1 MDTPTAISSVEGY
14 LQVFGYPQASVP
26 YGAQA
31 VAAVAQ
37 NSDGIVFTRVG
48 KKYKAI
54 ATDGTSSHTFSSGSH
69 PVVDTMIFTTKV
81 KSFSIGDY
89 LRVTCPGNITSTNA
103 IVTGYITDGGVL
115 TTLPSTADLVGL
127 VLSSSAPLSNEYVEN
142 AQIDRST
149 LPNAASNAESFLESL
164 VYGANDYTSSAGFV
178 SGNKGEYEF
187 TVSGVVGPQPVVSMS
202 ISGTVGTIILDD
214 TVVTLVF
221 QVNDRIHID
230 NTNSTVINNEFTVA
244 TVATNT
250 PTSGQTTLTV
260 TVPGSLGSDILNGK
274 SLASGYVQVT
284 VAPGSLYHWTK
295 SANETML
302 INGSQALTSTGDFTA
317 QGTYVRVYSSIEMTA
332 QGNLKIYNNVPSGS
346 VSVAAGATAI
356 TIAILAPGDLIQ
368 IAQTGFGTTREAMV
382 QEIVGGSTVNLY
394 PSNNN
399 EIGYVALALQDTYVA
414 GQLYKVNRDSAGS
427 FVTTPCMHIVA
438 SSAGTWANS
447 DGVSTGLWT
456 KVAPGSTP
464 GTKKFMTY
472 LNGSLVETIDNL
484 STDPA
489 SLSYYPAM
497 INGIS
502 DYIAIFTLASD
513 DVNSPS
519 GMLSNTVSGTLGYNT
534 FTPPANT
541 MNGWGIGV
549 QVVNFAVFGDTN
561 RGYGLGF
568 DGENAEPADY
578 IGTYDTATD
587 TYTGLQ
593 AFLMQG
599 KNLGLAAI
607 AVPGVT
613 DFGVQQE
620 MFSIAEAIFAEAL
633 IDPPLGLN
641 GRAIV
646 DWTNGTGVAGIG
658 RGKLDTWHGA
668 MLWSWAQI
676 VDPFTGLN
684 VWVPPSIALMRQQ
697 AYTATHFAPWYAAA
711 GETRGVLSP
720 WAIAIEF
727 PHLSMPTKQA
737 MYGGGQV
744 VNPIL
749 AEYGEILIYGNCTL
763 LRVPPG
769 ETDKLTDLAVAML
782 TKYMVRQ
789 LDLLGRKYIFD
800 PNDPELMTLVTND
813 YSSFLDVLKD
823 SRALADYALKMDASN
838 NTAEVQNA
846 NAAVVNL
853 NFIPFG
859 TMERL
864 YVNATVNAS
873 GATINSIS
881 SSPVTS

>member
-1 MDTPTAISSVEGY
+1 MDTPTTISSVENF
-14 LQVFGYPQASVP
+14 LQVFGYPQSTVP

-31 VAAVAQ
+31 VAAVAK

-48 KKYKAI
+48 KKYKTVAN
-54 ATDGTSSHTFSSGSH
+54 DGTSWGTFSSGSH
-69 PVVDTMIFTTKV
+69 PVVDTAIFTSKA
-81 KSFSIGDY
+81 KMFSIGDY
-89 LRVTCPGNITSTNA
+89 IRVTCPGNLTSTNA
-103 IVTGYITDGGVL
+103 QVVNYITSSGGT
-115 TTLPSTADLVGL
+115 TTLATTADLIGL
-127 VLSSSAPLSNEYVEN
+127 TLSGDVPLSDKYVEN
-142 AQIDRST
+142 AQVDRST
-149 LPNAASNAESFLESL
+149 LPNAASNAESFLESV

-178 SGNKGEYEF
+178 SGNKGAYEF
-187 TVSGVVGPQPVVSMS
+187 TVSGVVGPQPVTSMS
-202 ISGTVGTIILDD
+202 ISGTTGTIIID
-214 TVVTLVF
+214 TQVVTSVF
-221 QVNDRIHID
+221 QINDRIHVD
-230 NTNSTVINNEFTVA
+230 NTATTVLNNEFTISNVVFA
-244 TVATNT
+244 THT
-250 PTSGQTTLTV
+250 QTLTF
-260 TVPGSLGSDILNGK
+260 TVPGSLGSDILSGQTL
-274 SLASGYVQVT
+274 SDGYVQIT
-284 VAPGSLYHWTK
+284 VIPGSLYHWAA
-295 SANETML
+295 SVGETML
-302 INGSQALTSTGDFTA
+302 INGSEALTATGDFTA
-317 QGTYVRVYSSIEMTA
+317 QGTYVRVYSASESVALGT
-332 QGNLKIYNNVPSGS
+332 LKIYNNVPSGS
-346 VSVAAGATAI
+346 VSVAAGAVAI
-356 TIAILAPGDLIQ
+356 TVAVLARGDLVQ
-368 IAQTGFGTTREAMV
+368 IAQSGFGTTYEAMV
-382 QEIVGGSTVNLY
+382 QEVVGGSTINLY

-399 EIGYVALALQDTYVA
+399 EIGYVALSLQDTYVA
-414 GQLYKVNRDSAGS
+414 GQLYKVERGS
-427 FVTTPCMHIVA
+427 TGAFVTTPCMHIVA

-484 STDPA
+484 STDPTSSA
-489 SLSYYPAM
+489 YYPAM
-497 INGIS
+497 INGVS

-513 DVNSPS
+513 DTNSPS
-519 GMLSNTVSGTLGYNT
+519 GMLSNSVSGSLGYDT

-541 MNGWGIGV
+541 MNGWGFGA
-549 QVVNFAVFGDTN
+549 QVINFAVFGNTD

-568 DGENAEPADY
+568 DGENAEPEDY

-599 KNLGLAAI
+599 KNLRLAAI
-607 AVPGVT
+607 AIPGIT

-620 MFSIAEAIFAEAL
+620 MFSIAEDIFAEAL
-633 IDPPLGLN
+633 IDPPMGLN

-684 VWVPPSIALMRQQ
+684 TWVPPSIALMMQQ

-711 GETRGVLSP
+711 GESRGVLSP
-720 WAIAIEF
+720 WAIAVEF

-763 LRVPPG
+763 LRVLPG
-769 ETDKLTDLAVAML
+769 KTDKLTDLAVAML

-789 LDLLGRKYIFD
+789 LDVLGRKYIFD
-800 PNDPELMTLVTND
+800 PNDPELMTLITAD
-813 YSSFLDVLKD
+813 YSAFLDVLKS
-823 SRALADYALKMDASN
+823 SRALADYALRMDNS
-838 NTAEVQNA
+838 TAEVQNA

-864 YVNATVNAS
+864 YVNAIVNAS
-873 GATINSIS
+873 GATINSIG